1 MNEKYKIKYNYIVLD
16 GIKYCCLDN
25 PNHSSCFFTATIQ
38 LLHSSKTLTNLI
50 TSQRYKQY
58 LLDNFKTLFRVLIYY
73 GEFNENIKE
82 TDNYAYINMLNEYL
96 TEDMSNIIKTG
107 YNWITMLNSYYF
119 PIIYYKLC
127 DDDKTNFYKILF
139 EISLEPQLLVRT
151 SANVLDIVNANEKNL
166 LLPLLDNYMNNLDTI
181 KYTYTKLLE
190 EQEYSDFAYRVIM
203 LEMYNN
209 GLSTGHVVAMLSTL
223 YDQNNGDIRG
233 GNISVNNNS
242 FFILD
247 KHDIKNFIDYF
258 VGSGNQIKADTLR
271 INYVD
276 NNRVIY
282 NSLYKYISSFNKYL
296 DKNNN
301 DINNVDSY
309 YRFNGGTKPGVN
321 EKMYSI
327 NINNFDKFIENF
339 NIERYIDESDTKLD
353 NIDIQELEKHYIIT
367 KPLDHYKLIY
377 LLETNN
383 MNNTNTSMNGGYP
396 PNENTDTNTNDVNN
410 DISIDDTNINDIITN
425 DVINDNINNNPINT
439 NNVNNIT
446 RNTNAN
452 TRNVNKS
459 SSRSDD
465 RDDPGIGAIFGGII
479 FGALVI
485 GCIACIVKLIEFG
498 IKEITKK
505 IKKEKYSKAKHGKPK
520 CKHNCKSRCNKR
532 YNT

>member
-58 LLDNFKTLFRVLIYY
+58 LLDNFKTLFRVLIHY

-139 EISLEPQLLVRT
+139 EVSLEPQLLVRT

-271 INYVD
+271 MNYVD

-296 DKNNN
+296 DKNN
-301 DINNVDSY
+301 DDTNNIDSY
-309 YRFNGGTKPGVN
+309 YRFNGGIKPGVN

-339 NIERYIDESDTKLD
+339 NIEKYIDESDTKLD

-377 LLETNN
+377 LLDTNN
-383 MNNTNTSMNGGYP
+383 INNTNTSINGIYP
-396 PNENTDTNTNDVNN
+396 PNENM
-410 DISIDDTNINDIITN
+410 DTNIDDINTDSISTN
-425 DVINDNINNNPINT
+425 EIIDANANPIST
-439 NNVNNIT
+439 NNTNNIT
-446 RNTNAN
+446 RNTNDN
-452 TRNVNKS
+452 KRNDNKS
-459 SSRSDD
+459 SSRSNRSDD
-465 RDDPGIGAIFGGII
+465 QGISAIFGGII
-479 FGALVI
+479 FGAIVI
-485 GCIACIVKLIEFG
+485 VCIACIVKLIQFG
-498 IKEITKK
+498 IEELKKK
-505 IKKEKYSKAKHGKPK
+505 IKKEKYTEAKHI
-520 CKHNCKSRCNKR
+520 KHKR
-532 YNT
+532 IKTH